1 MAVNILNRRR
11 VTYDTLIAGSHRHCA
26 VFGTYFSGFV
36 FSGEKGKKEPGGGR
50 LEELFH
56 GAVDF

>member
-1 MAVNILNRRR
+1 MIRLLLAA
-11 VTYDTLIAGSHRHCA
+11 IAI
-26 VFGTYFSGFV
+26 VLYSGFV

>member
-1 MAVNILNRRR
+1 MAGLASS
-11 VTYDTLIAGSHRHCA
+11 IAEQGHRSHRHCA